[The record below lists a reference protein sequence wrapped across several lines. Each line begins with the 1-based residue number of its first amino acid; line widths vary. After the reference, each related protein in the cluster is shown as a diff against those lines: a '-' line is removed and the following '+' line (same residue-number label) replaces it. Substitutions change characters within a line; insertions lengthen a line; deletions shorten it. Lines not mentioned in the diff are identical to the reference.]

1 MDQLN
6 AELYVELHCIIHQ
19 QLLCGKY
26 LKFEQVMKVVLS
38 AVKLIRSLDHRQ
50 FQFLLS
56 KTDSEREDP
65 CATQKF
71 DG

>member
-1 MDQLN
+1 
-6 AELYVELHCIIHQ
+6 
-19 QLLCGKY
+19 
-26 LKFEQVMKVVLS
+26 
-38 AVKLIRSLDHRQ
+38 VKLIRSLDHRQ